1 MKTKQK
7 RKTAKKP
14 KYGMIKCVDF
24 MLGKARKHCVS
35 VLWLCFADVAIAVC
49 LNLAELFVTPT
60 VLRKVEKTA
69 PLSELLVTIGIFSGA
84 LLLLKGLS
92 AYVGKNTLFGRISVR
107 TEIIRDIG
115 HKASVT
121 SYPNVYDPNAVKLL
135 SEAENHTT
143 SNSEATEHIWETIT
157 LFATDFA
164 CFVIYLYLLSG
175 LDLKLIA
182 VVVATTVAGFFVNK
196 RINGWEY
203 RHREEKAQYEKELN
217 YICCE
222 AESIELAKDIRIFGI
237 ASWLNDVYDS
247 IRKTAEAFI
256 CRREKIY
263 VWTSVADVI
272 LQLARNGIAYVY
284 LISLTLSQDLFAAEF
299 LLYFT
304 AFSGFS
310 EWVTGILARFS
321 ELHKEC
327 LGISTVMEYLD
338 MPERFRFDDGKPV
351 PDSDS
356 WELKLENVSFR
367 YPGAEKD
374 TISGMNLT
382 VHSGEKLAIVGLNGA
397 GKTTLVKLLCG
408 FYDPNEG
415 RVLLNGT
422 DIREFNR
429 RDYYGKF
436 SAVFQ
441 DMSVLDVTVAEEVA
455 QSVDKI
461 DTEKVMSCLEKAGLS
476 EKIASLPDGL
486 NTHVGRHVYLDGVEF
501 SGGETQRLMLA
512 RALYKDGPI
521 LMLDEPTAAL
531 DPVAENDIYMKYNN
545 MTSGKTSV
553 FISHRL
559 ASTRFCDRVLFLSDG
574 AIAEEGTHE
583 ELLAM
588 NGGYAAL
595 FDIQARYYQE
605 RREFNGEEIR

>member
-14 KYGMIKCVDF
+14 KYGMMKCIGF
-24 MLGKARKHCVS
+24 MFEKARKHCVS
-35 VLWLCFADVAIAVC
+35 VLWLCFASAAIAVC
-49 LNLAELFVTPT
+49 LNLVQLFVTPT
-60 VLRKVEKTA
+60 VLQKVEKTA
-69 PLSELLVTIGIFSGA
+69 PLSELLVTIGVFSGA

-92 AYVGKNTLFGRISVR
+92 TYVGKNTLFGRISVR
-107 TEIIRDIG
+107 AEIIRDIG

-121 SYPNVYDPNAVKLL
+121 SYPNVYDANVIKLL

-143 SNSEATEHIWETIT
+143 SNNEATEHIWETLT
-157 LFATDFA
+157 LLATDFA
-164 CFVIYLYLLSG
+164 CFVIYLCLLSG

-182 VVVATTVAGFFVNK
+182 IVVVTTVAGFFVNK

-203 RHREEKAQYEKELN
+203 RRREEKAQYEKELN
-217 YICCE
+217 YISYE

-237 ASWLNDVYDS
+237 APWLNAVYDS
-247 IRKTAEAFI
+247 TRKMAEAFV
-256 CRREKIY
+256 CRRERIY
-263 VWTSVADVI
+263 VWTCIVDVI

-284 LISLTLSQDLFAAEF
+284 LISLALSKDLSAAEF

-304 AFSGFS
+304 TFSGFS
-310 EWVTGILARFS
+310 EWITGILSQFS

-327 LGISTVMEYLD
+327 LGISTVMEYLNI
-338 MPERFRFDDGKPV
+338 PEQFRFDDGKPV
-351 PDSDS
+351 PDADS
-356 WELKLENVSFR
+356 WELKFENVSFR
-367 YPGAEKD
+367 YPGAEKN
-374 TISGMNLT
+374 TISNMNLT
-382 VHSGEKLAIVGLNGA
+382 VHPGEKLAIVGLNGA

-422 DIREFNR
+422 DIREFDR
-429 RDYYGKF
+429 RDYYSKF

-441 DMSVLDVTVAEEVA
+441 DMSVLDVTIAEEVA
-455 QSVDKI
+455 QTIDGIDKDRVI
-461 DTEKVMSCLEKAGLS
+461 SCLEKAGLS
-476 EKIASLPDGL
+476 EKLASLPEGL
-486 NTHVGRHVYLDGVEF
+486 DTHIGRHVYLDGVEF
-501 SGGETQRLMLA
+501 SGGETQRFMLA

-521 LMLDEPTAAL
+521 LVLDEPTAAL
-531 DPVAENDIYMKYNN
+531 DPLAENDIYIKYND

-559 ASTRFCDRVLFLSDG
+559 ASTRFCDRVLFLKDG
-574 AIAEEGTHE
+574 AIAEEGTHD
-583 ELLAM
+583 ELIAM

-605 RREFNGEEIR
+605 GREFNGEEIQ